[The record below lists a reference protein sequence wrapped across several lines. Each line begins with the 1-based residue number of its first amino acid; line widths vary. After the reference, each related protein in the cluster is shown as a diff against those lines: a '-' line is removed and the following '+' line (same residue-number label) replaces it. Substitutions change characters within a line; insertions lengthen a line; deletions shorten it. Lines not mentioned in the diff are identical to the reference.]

1 MFFFHSQQW
10 PTCCLGKVI
19 GKQKIERVPAEKQ
32 ERQSYHI
39 KDNGK
44 VSIEYDIYEQGLPFN
59 IL

>member
-1 MFFFHSQQW
+1 MLLRKDIFFVHSQQL

-32 ERQSYHI
+32 ELQSYYI

-44 VSIEYDIYEQGLPFN
+44 VSIVYVVYQQG
-59 IL
+59 